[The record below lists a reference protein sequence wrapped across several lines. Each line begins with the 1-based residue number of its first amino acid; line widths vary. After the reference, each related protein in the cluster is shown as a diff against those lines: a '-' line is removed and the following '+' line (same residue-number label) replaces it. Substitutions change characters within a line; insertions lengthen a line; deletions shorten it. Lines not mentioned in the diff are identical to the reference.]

1 MFPIGPIVNSVSVLI
16 AGFLG
21 GLVGSRINK
30 RVSDALSV
38 LMGFVALAIGIT
50 LTIQVKTLPAVVL
63 SLVLGTLVG
72 SLLKLDDK
80 VSCLFAKL
88 NKKVFKSNND
98 DEEKSSMFN
107 TVLVL
112 CCVSGTG
119 IFGAINEGL
128 GEGSTMLFCK
138 AIMDFV
144 TVFVFASVI
153 GKSCAFI
160 SIPQVIILCV
170 LFFLATFVKPV
181 VNNPVLKGDFSAVGG
196 IIELIIGFR
205 ILKLTKFKVIDALPS
220 LIFIFLITWVWNLA
234 LPGHVNLFA

>member
-1 MFPIGPIVNSVSVLI
+1 MFPLGPLVNSFAVLI

-21 GLVGSRINK
+21 GLVGSRLK
-30 RVSDALSV
+30 ERVATALSV
-38 LMGFVALAIGIT
+38 LMGFVALAIGII
-50 LTIQVKTLPAVVL
+50 LTIQVQTLPAVVL
-63 SLVLGTLVG
+63 SLVLGTLIG
-72 SLLKLDDK
+72 SLLKLDDR
-80 VSCLFAKL
+80 VSSLFAKI
-88 NKKVFKSNND
+88 NKKFFKQD
-98 DEEKSSMFN
+98 QDEEKSSMFN

-128 GEGSTMLFCK
+128 GNGATMLICK

-144 TVFVFASVI
+144 TVFIFASYI
-153 GKSCAFI
+153 GKSCALI
-160 SIPQVIILCV
+160 SIPQVVILLL

-181 VNNPVLKGDFSAVGG
+181 VDNPILKGDFSAVGG

-205 ILKLTKFKVIDALPS
+205 ILKLTKMKVIDTLPS
-220 LIFIFLITWVWNLA
+220 IILIFLVTWIWNLA